1 VDSPGATPGE
11 GDGGMCGKCGQ
22 WWTITF
28 GEVVVYEPS
37 VEELELVL
45 ATWDESVQRFQEF
58 KRRFVN

>member
-1 VDSPGATPGE
+1 
-11 GDGGMCGKCGQ
+11 MCGKCGQ